1 MTTQQNIPAR
11 TVFIVS
17 DGTGIT
23 AEALARSVL
32 SQFNLSYSRVHIPF
46 VDTIGKV
53 RHARE
58 QIQNEYRQTGLQ
70 PIVFSTLVIPEL
82 VCILREAHALHLDV
96 IQTFVDPLKKELG
109 ISPTETDV
117 ITARSPGKRRI

>member
-46 VDTIGKV
+46 VDTIEKV
-53 RHARE
+53 SHAR
-58 QIQNEYRQTGLQ
+58 
-70 PIVFSTLVIPEL
+70 
-82 VCILREAHALHLDV
+82 
-96 IQTFVDPLKKELG
+96 
-109 ISPTETDV
+109 
-117 ITARSPGKRRI
+117 

>member
-46 VDTIGKV
+46 VDTIEKV

-58 QIQNEYRQTGLQ
+58 QIQNEYRQTGLL
-70 PIVFSTLVIPEL
+70 PIVMVLVIFGVLQIVYTLE
-82 VCILREAHALHLDV
+82 CIRLSRKGGGAW
-96 IQTFVDPLKKELG
+96 T
-109 ISPTETDV
+109 
-117 ITARSPGKRRI
+117 